1 MNKYK
6 FKNLIFCG
14 GGIKLY
20 TFIGAIKVL
29 EENDI
34 LSNIT
39 TYIGTSIGG
48 LISALLNIN
57 YTHSELYKFIES
69 FNLNEIIDIDI
80 SNLYTNNYGLDNG
93 DKIEKFIRI
102 LFKAKIERSN
112 ITFKEL
118 YDLTNKHLII
128 SATCLTTRKI
138 VYFDHKNYPD
148 LDVIDGIRMAITI
161 PLFFT
166 YKRYN
171 DQIYVDGGILDQFPI
186 HLLKEST
193 LEETLGLK
201 LGNINRNIS
210 YNIDSLQSYFQNII
224 RCMVEEIEL
233 LRYDD
238 KYNQNIITFE
248 NTISAIDV
256 DINLNKKKQLYNDG
270 IIKTTTF
277 LKNYDNNITTQISN
291 NENQKEKCDK
301 KTQISN
307 SEDLKEKSNKKIQI
321 SFNEIIK
328 EKSDKSTQIYI
339 N

>member
-186 HLLKEST
+186 HLLNSLKELRSINSSKNEVLSRRYLEKASVDKIRISSFSKFISSDLKYFST
-193 LEETLGLK
+193 KYL
-201 LGNINRNIS
+201 IAS
-210 YNIDSLQSYFQNII
+210 FYVHSSYFS
-224 RCMVEEIEL
+224 
-233 LRYDD
+233 
-238 KYNQNIITFE
+238 E
-248 NTISAIDV
+248 NAV
-256 DINLNKKKQLYNDG
+256 RKKS
-270 IIKTTTF
+270 I
-277 LKNYDNNITTQISN
+277 
-291 NENQKEKCDK
+291 
-301 KTQISN
+301 
-307 SEDLKEKSNKKIQI
+307 
-321 SFNEIIK
+321 
-328 EKSDKSTQIYI
+328 
-339 N
+339 

>member
-102 LFKAKIERSN
+102 LFKLRE
-112 ITFKEL
+112 
-118 YDLTNKHLII
+118 
-128 SATCLTTRKI
+128 
-138 VYFDHKNYPD
+138 
-148 LDVIDGIRMAITI
+148 VI
-161 PLFFT
+161 L
-166 YKRYN
+166 
-171 DQIYVDGGILDQFPI
+171 
-186 HLLKEST
+186 H
-193 LEETLGLK
+193 
-201 LGNINRNIS
+201 
-210 YNIDSLQSYFQNII
+210 
-224 RCMVEEIEL
+224 
-233 LRYDD
+233 
-238 KYNQNIITFE
+238 
-248 NTISAIDV
+248 
-256 DINLNKKKQLYNDG
+256 
-270 IIKTTTF
+270 
-277 LKNYDNNITTQISN
+277 LKNYMI
-291 NENQKEKCDK
+291 
-301 KTQISN
+301 
-307 SEDLKEKSNKKIQI
+307 
-321 SFNEIIK
+321 
-328 EKSDKSTQIYI
+328 
-339 N
+339 